1 MFVKQGHG
9 VSWIYSSQIFVA
21 IIFIGFYI
29 EKSCAPQFYFRQHK
43 VLNLAHGITF
53 QMHEN
58 TLSVRS
64 ICFFIIIQCRYL
76 YLNNA
81 WFSNVNFFHWL
92 ILFHKLLSYIY
103 ISRNHLYNFHKIW
116 TIYLHAQKNWFNFNH
131 MFCRP
136 CSQR

>member
-9 VSWIYSSQIFVA
+9 VSWISPYQIFVA

-64 ICFFIIIQCRYL
+64 IYFFIIIQCRYL

-81 WFSNVNFFHWL
+81 WFSNVSFFHWL

-103 ISRNHLYNFHKIW
+103 LATTYIIFIRYELFTLI
-116 TIYLHAQKNWFNFNH
+116 LQKNWFNFNL